1 MKKTVICVLACA
13 MLGIASCNKFEHQ
26 PEERILLGD
35 VFDPTDK
42 EGAQAKA
49 YLFGIYSF
57 LPNGFN
63 RITGDMLDAATDDAV
78 PSSETSDIRLFTNG
92 QLTAVNYP
100 DNNWQNSYTI
110 IRRANVFLQNISVVP
125 IPENMIRRYKAEAR
139 FLRAFAYFELLKRYG
154 GIPIVG
160 DNIFELSD
168 DLNIPRSSYA
178 ECVDLIASECEAIK
192 GDLPAASSALLTT
205 TEYGRVTNEAA
216 LALKLRLY
224 LYAASP
230 LFNGGG
236 VSVNPQIKL
245 LNGYPD
251 KDNGRWT
258 RVLSTA
264 EELIAKGYHKLP
276 AGTGSIAYANIFTTK
291 VNTDII
297 FAKQSA
303 NSTSL
308 EANNAPVGYVAPAA
322 SNGRTSPT
330 QNFVNA
336 FPMDTGLPYVGLST
350 NLSQYENRDPRLK
363 AILFYNGVRWL
374 SRPIETFEG
383 GLDKP
388 NKPFL
393 SQTKTAYYLRK
404 FLGDFTNATTY
415 ANQSH
420 NFPYF
425 RYAEVLL
432 SYAEALNEVGRT
444 EDAVKQITLI
454 RARAGIKP
462 GNNSRYGISE
472 GIAQTA
478 MRDLI
483 KNERRIELAFEEHRF
498 WDIRRWKDA
507 GDIKNSLKG
516 LVLHKSGASVTAIE
530 QMLTPFHFETKYYHM
545 PIPYSETSKN
555 RALIQ
560 NEGYY

>member
-1 MKKTVICVLACA
+1 MRKTVICVLTCA
-13 MLGIASCNKFEHQ
+13 ILGIASCNKFEQQ

-42 EGAQAKA
+42 EGVQAKA

-78 PSSETSDIRLFTNG
+78 SSSETSDIKLFTNG

-110 IRRANVFLQNISVVP
+110 IRRANIFLQNISVVP

-154 GIPIVG
+154 GIPLLG
-160 DNIFELSD
+160 DQVFELTD
-168 DLNIPRSSYA
+168 DLNIPRASYA
-178 ECVDLIASECEAIK
+178 ECVDYIANECTAIK
-192 GDLPAASSALLTT
+192 DDLPAASSALLTT
-205 TEYGRVTNEAA
+205 TEYGRVTNEAS

-230 LFNGGG
+230 LFNGG
-236 VSVNPQIKL
+236 SISIDPQIKL

-251 KDNGRWT
+251 KNNGRWT
-258 RVLSTA
+258 RVISIA

-276 AGTGSIAYANIFTTK
+276 AGTGSTAYANIFTTK

-308 EANNAPVGYVAPAA
+308 EANNAPVGYVAPVA
-322 SNGRTSPT
+322 SDGRTSPT

-336 FPMDTGLPYVGLST
+336 FPTETGLPYAGST
-350 NLSQYENRDPRLK
+350 TDLTQYENRDPRLK

-393 SQTKTAYYLRK
+393 NQTKTSYYLRK
-404 FLGDFTNATTY
+404 FLGDFTNSTTY

-444 EDAVKQITLI
+444 EDAVKQIILI
-454 RARAGIKP
+454 RTRAGIKP

-507 GDIKNSLKG
+507 GDIKNTLKG
-516 LVLHKSGASVTAIE
+516 LVLHQSEATVTATE
-530 QMLTPFHFETKYYHM
+530 QTLAPFHFETKYYYM
-545 PIPYSETSKN
+545 PLPYSETSKN
-555 RALIQ
+555 TALIQ